1 MRWLRGILSY
11 AAAVVLTTV
20 LACAFSS
27 HFVLWALSEVPGV
40 AIGAGRWL
48 AALATDLVGMAPF
61 YGGVI
66 AVAFLI
72 AFPVAALIIK
82 GLRLKGVASPRLS
95 HVGFTSAGAVAML
108 AALFILNGLLEVMPV
123 AGARTPA
130 GLAAQIL
137 AGAVGGFLFAWLT
150 NRASDESATPD
161 ESAPSA

>member
-27 HFVLWALSEVPGV
+27 HFVLWALSDLGV

-48 AALATDLVGMAPF
+48 ATLATDLVGMGPF

-108 AALFILNGLLEVMPV
+108 AALLILSSLLEVMPV
-123 AGARTPA
+123 AGARTPV

-137 AGAVGGFLFAWLT
+137 AGVAGGFLFAWLT
-150 NRASDESATPD
+150 NRKSDESATSD